1 MRYKIKL
8 YFIKTVEISYMNS
21 DYEFI
26 VELLNGV
33 YLYPLV
39 MRYDDGCLNIR
50 NNIYDGKMTID
61 YDAVKTAFINL
72 INNNIYF
79 NDDICKRLNENDLII
94 TDEKII
100 IRRTVCTTEL
110 VITVKDILNS
120 ESKIYCKKEKQIC
133 KKRYI
138 RLNHPPTIG
147 MYNIMKKSKYITPFI
162 NYKYKD
168 IPYKYSTFKNNNALL
183 FLNVEISL

>member
-8 YFIKTVEISYMNS
+8 YFIKTFEISYMNN

-33 YLYPLV
+33 YLYPLF

-50 NNIYDGKMTID
+50 YDCKTTID
-61 YDAVKTAFINL
+61 YNAVKTAFINL

-94 TDEKII
+94 TDKEII

-110 VITVKDILNS
+110 VIMIREILYG

-147 MYNIMKKSKYITPFI
+147 MYNIMKKSKYITTFI

-168 IPYKYSTFKNNNALL
+168 IQYKYSTFKNNITVL

>member
-1 MRYKIKL
+1 
-8 YFIKTVEISYMNS
+8 MNN

-39 MRYDDGCLNIR
+39 MLYDDGCLNIR
-50 NNIYDGKMTID
+50 NNIYDGKMAID
-61 YDAVKTAFINL
+61 YVAVKTAFINL

-79 NDDICKRLNENDLII
+79 NDDKCKRLNENDLII

-100 IRRTVCTTEL
+100 IHRTVCTTEL
-110 VITVKDILNS
+110 VIMIREILYG
-120 ESKIYCKKEKQIC
+120 EVKIYCKKEKQIC
-133 KKRYI
+133 KKHYI
-138 RLNHPPTIG
+138 CLKHDITIR
-147 MYNIMKKSKYITPFI
+147 MVNVMKKSKYITMFI

-168 IPYKYSTFKNNNALL
+168 IQYKYSIFKNNTFTL
-183 FLNVEISL
+183 FLNQ